1 MKGSGDSRLEV
12 SPDRRI
18 GNPRP
23 LGRLLPVIPAS
34 GHGVVSDVRTRILM
48 GRNPNDDGT
57 PDPPPFFPVVILD
70 LGGNY
75 EVTLQPG
82 VVASWSP
89 IADTDTLELVTPEV
103 NGQPIDADP
112 RPTIVVP
119 PGEWVSMEIDTDAFN
134 QITGTPKV
142 VVADQDGTHYIPE
155 VADTEPRDGKYYV
168 KLFKITVVDDRPVVT
183 SGVQSDILLTPYLWP
198 GENEGG
204 GARVLKDYDVETGAY
219 RFRTIA
225 DGYGVSTLENGDEIQ
240 PSFNGENVGTGVDTY
255 KTPENAQPGDAA
267 QFRRLGGRSSDD
279 SGCTKQIQTRQAP
292 ADPNSNEVI
301 GNGKL
306 GTITFTKNGVV
317 AGTLTFDDGLWTNDG
332 NLTIEVCCTPS
343 STEAPGP

>member
-1 MKGSGDSRLEV
+1 M
-12 SPDRRI
+12 
-18 GNPRP
+18 
-23 LGRLLPVIPAS
+23 IPAS

-70 LGGNY
+70 LGGSY

-142 VVADQDGTHYIPE
+142 VVADQEGTHYIPE

-168 KLFKITVVDDRPVVT
+168 KLFKIDTVDDAPVVT

-204 GARVLKDYDVETGAY
+204 GARVLKEYDVETGTY
-219 RFRTIA
+219 KFRTVA
-225 DGYGVSTLENGDEIQ
+225 DGYGVSVLENGDEIQ
-240 PSFNGENVGTGVDTY
+240 PSFNGENVGSGVSIY
-255 KTPENAQPGDAA
+255 KPTEAGAPGETAK
-267 QFRRLGGRSSDD
+267 FRRLDGRSSDG
-279 SGCTKQIQTRQAP
+279 SGSTRQIQTRQSP
-292 ADPNSNEVI
+292 GDPDTNEVI
-301 GNGKL
+301 GNAKR
-306 GTITFTKNGVV
+306 GTITFTRNGVA

-332 NLTIEVCCTPS
+332 DLTIEVCCTPT